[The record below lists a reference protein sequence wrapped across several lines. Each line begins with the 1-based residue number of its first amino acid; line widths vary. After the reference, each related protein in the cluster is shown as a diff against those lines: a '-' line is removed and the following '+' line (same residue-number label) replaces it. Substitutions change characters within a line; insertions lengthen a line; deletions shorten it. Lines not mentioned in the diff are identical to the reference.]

1 MEDKNRKMQEM
12 QMVEQNLQNLVMQKQ
27 AFQFELSE
35 TEAALKEVENS
46 EDDVFKVIGQLMIKS
61 DKKRIEKE
69 LSDKKRVL
77 ELRVDAFDK
86 QEKVLNEKFEKA
98 REEFIKANEKQ

>member
-35 TEAALKEVENS
+35 TEVALKEVENS

-61 DKKRIEKE
+61 DKKKIEKE